1 MSRVRIFRGQN
12 PISKEWV
19 EGNLI
24 EVENDNEG
32 KNFTAILEKSN
43 SGRYTYPYLNADSA
57 VITGMAIPVRPET
70 VSEYSEVDDINGN
83 KIWEGNEC
91 KIINSVH
98 FYSMGYIAKI
108 HGCFVFISYKT
119 QSVLKLCDLSNIGY
133 SIEVTADW
141 YDEKRIN
148 QNKGDI

>member
-1 MSRVRIFRGQN
+1 MSRARIFRGQN

-24 EVENDNEG
+24 EVD
-32 KNFTAILEKSN
+32 KDDKRKPFTAILEKSH
-43 SGRYTYPYLNADSA
+43 SGRYTYPSLNAEFG
-57 VITGMAIPVRPET
+57 TLNGHAIPVRPET

-98 FYSMGYIAKI
+98 SYSMGYIAKV

-133 SIEVTADW
+133 SIEVTGDW

-148 QNKGDI
+148 KNKGVE